1 MELYYAVLVIA
12 FIAALLAVE
21 ALYGMWNTARGPEAR
36 RIEQRIRSLSAGGH
50 GDQEIKLLK
59 QRQLAKSPAVQRLLL
74 EVPRVHRLDRLL
86 VQSGLNMSVA
96 MFFFWSGLLFFAGLL
111 LGYFLTRIAL
121 YAVVLGA
128 FLAVLPYL
136 LVLRAKFRR
145 MHTLLL
151 QLPDALDL
159 VARALRAGHAF
170 SGGVKMVADE
180 MADPIASEFR
190 TTFDELNFGL
200 SLEDAMLNLSER
212 VDIPDMKYFVISVLI
227 QRETGGNLA
236 AVLDKIAAIIRE
248 RLRLLGRVRVLS
260 SQGRLEAWILSIL
273 PVVVAGIM
281 FSIWP
286 QFMSILWKDPAG
298 QVMIAI
304 AVAMMA
310 LGILMMWRMV
320 RIRI

>member
-50 GDQEIKLLK
+50 GDEEVKLLK

-151 QLPDALDL
+151 
-159 VARALRAGHAF
+159 
-170 SGGVKMVADE
+170 
-180 MADPIASEFR
+180 
-190 TTFDELNFGL
+190 
-200 SLEDAMLNLSER
+200 
-212 VDIPDMKYFVISVLI
+212 
-227 QRETGGNLA
+227 
-236 AVLDKIAAIIRE
+236 
-248 RLRLLGRVRVLS
+248 
-260 SQGRLEAWILSIL
+260 
-273 PVVVAGIM
+273 
-281 FSIWP
+281 
-286 QFMSILWKDPAG
+286 
-298 QVMIAI
+298 
-304 AVAMMA
+304 
-310 LGILMMWRMV
+310 
-320 RIRI
+320 